1 MRDWFNAEIVFKTRD
16 SCAICANFNE
26 IKNKKFYDA
35 LLKSDA
41 RGDGKQEFF
50 LCGLSDIFSVLKTAI
65 GVLFIAMNRKVK
77 KPFENVF
84 DISQII
90 T

>member
-26 IKNKKFYDA
+26 IKNKNFYDA

-41 RGDGKQEFF
+41 RGDGKQEIF
-50 LCGLSDIFSVLKTAI
+50 LCGLMRLWNVRQSDKLQRSW
-65 GVLFIAMNRKVK
+65 LFGAFLNG
-77 KPFENVF
+77 
-84 DISQII
+84 S
-90 T
+90 